1 MPFGVAHRVRPAPR
15 ADLIPSPA
23 VSSAAPRRLRLPFPA
38 LLVAAVA
45 LAFAPALGAGFLN
58 YDDPW
63 LIQNN
68 PFFGPRAAELPA
80 AALFA
85 FDLDTRLTLGA
96 EYLPVRDLFVW
107 LETRL
112 FGLSPVALHAV
123 SLTLY
128 ATATCA
134 LYGALGRT
142 LPSERSARAASL
154 LFALAPV
161 HVESVGW
168 LSGQKDVLAL
178 LFSCLA
184 LLVHARA
191 CRRAVL
197 WVPLLFSLASL
208 SKSMSV
214 AVAPLLVVH
223 DLTRGRRLD
232 ARLYALLGLLLAGTL
247 LAHLY
252 VGRLVGMA
260 AAFPGGSRLTALYTM
275 GPVILRYLRLA
286 FDPSAG
292 SIVHAVPTLTFPSA
306 ASLAGYALCAL
317 WLGVALARR
326 SRVGLLGW
334 AWFFIPLA
342 PVCQLLVPLQN
353 RMADRYLLWSVL
365 GPLLLAAA
373 LYDAASAR
381 LAAGGRRV
389 LGALAICIVA
399 ASGLGAFDRAVVFSD
414 SVLLF
419 SDALP
424 KAESAAVVPYQLGC
438 AWEER
443 GDTRRAEEAYAEALR
458 RGLTQ
463 PDATLASAANNLA
476 TLLFRR
482 GDFGGAQAVLT
493 QALAKLPG
501 HPKMTKN
508 LSKVQ
513 AALAL

>member
-1 MPFGVAHRVRPAPR
+1 
-15 ADLIPSPA
+15 
-23 VSSAAPRRLRLPFPA
+23 VSSAAPHRLWLPFPA
-38 LLVAAVA
+38 LLVVAVA
-45 LAFAPALGAGFLN
+45 IAYAPVLGAGFLN

-68 PFFGPRAAELPA
+68 PFLGARAAELPA

-85 FDLDTRLTLGA
+85 FDLDTRLALGA

-112 FGLSPVALHAV
+112 FGFAPEALHAL
-123 SLTLY
+123 SLALY
-128 ATATCA
+128 AAATCA
-134 LYGALGRT
+134 LYGALVRT

-191 CRRAVL
+191 DRRAWL
-197 WVPLLFSLASL
+197 WVPVLFTLASL

-214 AVAPLLVVH
+214 AVAPLLVAH
-223 DLTRGRRLD
+223 DFTRGRRLD
-232 ARLYALLGLLLAGTL
+232 ARLYALLALLLGATL
-247 LAHLY
+247 AAHLY

-260 AAFPGGSRLTALYTM
+260 AAFPGGSRLSALYTM
-275 GPVILRYLRLA
+275 GPVIVRYLRLV

-292 SIVHAVPTLTFPSA
+292 SIVHAVPTLRGPSA
-306 ASLAGYALCAL
+306 ASVAGYALCAL
-317 WLGVALARR
+317 WLGLALARK

-334 AWFFIPLA
+334 AWFFVPLA

-365 GPLLLAAA
+365 GPLLLVAA
-373 LYDAASAR
+373 LYDAAWTR
-381 LAAGGRRV
+381 LAASGRR
-389 LGALAICIVA
+389 ALAALAVVVVG
-399 ASGLGAFDRAVVFSD
+399 ASGLGAFHRAVAFSD

-424 KAESAAVVPYQLGC
+424 KAERAALVPYQLGC

-443 GDTRRAEEAYAEALR
+443 GDPRRAEAAYAEALR
-458 RGLTQ
+458 RGLVQ

-482 GDFGGAQAVLT
+482 GEYAGARAVLT

-508 LSKVQ
+508 LDKVR
-513 AALAL
+513 AVLGP